1 MISVDTLP
9 RDGSGILQGAWRV
22 LHDDADYTG
31 QLGAA
36 SFVDGETVAPLA
48 GHQLGVLVAAMGA
61 ELWIEPW
68 GADLGGYALP
78 PGVLA
83 EVPPG
88 VLEGIPVCPRRAKV
102 AKPGPKAPAAKA
114 ADAAP
119 DNVRALRPS
128 VRPKRKR

>member
-48 GHQLGVLVAAMGA
+48 GRQLGVLVAAMGA

-102 AKPGPKAPAAKA
+102 ADSSSDRVDKA